1 MTVDA
6 ARQLKPGTKLIVVDA
21 TEYTDWLKLG
31 DIVTFMG
38 LSQYGVDDNSLR
50 LIIDTNPGRGWRP
63 KRFELYKAYSNAVL
77 SSGGNI

>member
-1 MTVDA
+1 MTIDA

-21 TEYTDWLKLG
+21 TDYPEYLTQG

-38 LSQYGVDDNSLR
+38 LSPYGRDDDNLR
-50 LIIDTNPGRGWRP
+50 LCIDETPGRGWRP